1 MFKVLEGVDYYLSIM
16 HTGSMKMIDSFERL
30 GRLRMLATSD
40 IFGAFG
46 REGSLGTHQS
56 CRSVPETP
64 EYY

>member
-30 GRLRMLATSD
+30 GRLRMLATSV

-56 CRSVPETP
+56 C
-64 EYY
+64 